1 MNKIRRKEI
10 ARAIEL
16 MEQAREI
23 LEAVMDEEQEAFDNL
38 PESLQYSERG
48 EAMEEYIDTLQE
60 KIGDLDIAGDE
71 LQEIVDG

>member
-10 ARAIEL
+10 AQAIEL

-23 LEAVMDEEQEAFDNL
+23 LEAVADEEQEAFDSL
-38 PESLQYSERG
+38 PENFQNSERG
-48 EAMEEYIDTLQE
+48 EAMEQYIGMLEEAVENLDT
-60 KIGDLDIAGDE
+60 DE